1 MVRTLREAQWYRGHV
16 QESKHMPASGLSETS
31 RNRPHR
37 MDRMYAGEAGEG
49 PQECRC
55 HPEEV
60 QACMSLQPSQNG
72 LPQE

>member
-1 MVRTLREAQWYRGHV
+1 
-16 QESKHMPASGLSETS
+16 MPASGLSETS

-55 HPEEV
+55 HPEEA